1 MSEVFGWNIQNICV
15 WREAEGGQRVAS
27 AGVSVGRG
35 TGGVEQLL
43 YQRRILHGGFF
54 PNDRSFSL
62 NFVVQL
68 RARHDTTAE
77 ILQVGQT
84 GEVRRLPVVL
94 RELV

>member
-1 MSEVFGWNIQNICV
+1 M
-15 WREAEGGQRVAS
+15 AP

-43 YQRRILHGGFF
+43 DQRRVLHGRLF

-68 RARHDTTAE
+68 RARHDALAE
-77 ILQVGQT
+77 VLQVGEA
-84 GEVRRLPVVL
+84 GEVGRLLVVL

>member
-1 MSEVFGWNIQNICV
+1 M
-15 WREAEGGQRVAS
+15 AS

-43 YQRRILHGGFF
+43 NQRRILHGGFF

-62 NFVVQL
+62 NFAVQL
-68 RARHDTTAE
+68 RARHDALAE
-77 ILQVGQT
+77 VLQVGEA
-84 GEVRRLPVVL
+84 GEVGRLLVVL